1 MTVRFH
7 FLYHFPDKN
16 IFKNSSN
23 FSHFLPFLSYLSLT
37 LSPSV
42 STQIAQF
49 VHKTSA
55 ASSPAKPRTTSK
67 YDPSNGNQ
75 TVGPSSGGGIMQRRS
90 TRLLEKTL
98 SSEKT
103 SALPP
108 EQK

>member
-1 MTVRFH
+1 MHFAIWIIFLFITKTKQTH
-7 FLYHFPDKN
+7 FLLF
-16 IFKNSSN
+16 F
-23 FSHFLPFLSYLSLT
+23 T
-37 LSPSV
+37 
-42 STQIAQF
+42 TQNYTYANKHTI
-49 VHKTSA
+49 HTKPIISINSA

-67 YDPSNGNQ
+67 YDPANGNQ

-103 SALPP
+103 SALPA